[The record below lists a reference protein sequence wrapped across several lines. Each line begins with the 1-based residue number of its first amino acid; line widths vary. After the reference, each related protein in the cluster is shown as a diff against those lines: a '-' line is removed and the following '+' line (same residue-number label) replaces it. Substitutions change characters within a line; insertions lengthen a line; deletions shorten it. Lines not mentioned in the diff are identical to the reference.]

1 MVVVVPTVVVI
12 VGWLVAVEALVLIG
26 VVVVFGVTEDFPPIV
41 IVTNAGCTVVDVI
54 AVFTEE
60 VIGADVFA
68 DVTTELAGGLGCN
81 DVFVDVIVDA
91 DGALVGADVF
101 VVVELVVTTAEIEF
115 TSWSYEYTHARN
127 TQELE

>member
-1 MVVVVPTVVVI
+1 MVVVVPTVVI
-12 VGWLVAVEALVLIG
+12 VVGCLVADEVLIG
-26 VVVVFGVTEDFPPIV
+26 VVVVFGVAEDFPPIV

-54 AVFTEE
+54 AVFTED

-68 DVTTELAGGLGCN
+68 DVICELAGGLGCN

-101 VVVELVVTTAEIEF
+101 VVVELAVTTAEIDF
-115 TSWSYEYTHARN
+115 TFWSYGYTHARN
-127 TQELE
+127 TQELQ